1 MSAND
6 ETSRRIN
13 RDGAGNSTWSVH
25 GGEKYQRFAKS
36 VTEPIAQTAT
46 YVFESL
52 DEFEAY
58 KQGHRSHY
66 EYGRYGNPTI
76 QAAEQKLAAL
86 DSAEAALMFSSGMSA
101 ITTVLL
107 AILRSGQHMIIMED
121 CYRRTV
127 QLCDLLGK
135 YGVECTRVQPG
146 DFAALKSAVRPETRI
161 LFAESPTNPHLHIAD
176 LEALVPFARE
186 HRLRLLIDS
195 TFATPI
201 NQRPVEYGVDL
212 VFHSATKYLGGHNDL
227 MAGTVCGKAPM
238 IQAIKEFRDVIG
250 TNSDPNTAY
259 LLIRG
264 IKTLALRVGQ
274 QNATSLRM
282 AQFLE
287 DHANVRRVFYP
298 GLESHPDH
306 GVAQAQMSGFGGVV
320 SFDIEGDLARARAF
334 IHALRLP
341 YLAPSLGGVESLVSH
356 PATVSYSDLDRDER
370 LRIGITD
377 ELIRYSVG
385 IEDADDIITDL
396 EQALEA
402 I

>member
-146 DFAALKSAVRPETRI
+146 DFAALKSADSLRRV
-161 LFAESPTNPHLHIAD
+161 ADKSPPA
-176 LEALVPFARE
+176 
-186 HRLRLLIDS
+186 HRRSGGSRTIRQRAS
-195 TFATPI
+195 PATPHR
-201 NQRPVEYGVDL
+201 QHFRHADQP
-212 VFHSATKYLGGHNDL
+212 
-227 MAGTVCGKAPM
+227 AP
-238 IQAIKEFRDVIG
+238 
-250 TNSDPNTAY
+250 
-259 LLIRG
+259 
-264 IKTLALRVGQ
+264 
-274 QNATSLRM
+274 
-282 AQFLE
+282 
-287 DHANVRRVFYP
+287 RRVRCRSGLSQCHQVP
-298 GLESHPDH
+298 GRAQRSHGGYGLRQSTDDSGDQ
-306 GVAQAQMSGFGGVV
+306 GVS
-320 SFDIEGDLARARAF
+320 
-334 IHALRLP
+334 
-341 YLAPSLGGVESLVSH
+341 
-356 PATVSYSDLDRDER
+356 
-370 LRIGITD
+370 
-377 ELIRYSVG
+377 
-385 IEDADDIITDL
+385 
-396 EQALEA
+396 
-402 I
+402 